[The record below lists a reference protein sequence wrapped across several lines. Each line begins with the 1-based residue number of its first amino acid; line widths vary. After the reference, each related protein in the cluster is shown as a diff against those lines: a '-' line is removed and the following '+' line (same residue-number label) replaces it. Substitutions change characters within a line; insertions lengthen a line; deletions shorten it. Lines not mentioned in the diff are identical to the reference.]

1 MIASVARQVD
11 LGDGA
16 ATAVEQWGETGPIL
30 LCVHGITSSRKMWQ
44 RTGDYFAPKFR
55 VVAYD
60 GRGHGDSAD
69 VRGPMTL
76 ERSLADLEIVAASL
90 NGPIRGLIGHSWGG
104 AVAILGGRRIRCQ
117 RVIAIDPMVHQAP
130 GAWASDFV
138 DDLRDVFAIAPAQRE
153 PAIRAMFAG
162 APPVEIEAKVHA
174 MRSMRLET
182 IEALGAQNA
191 ADSGGWDLREALR
204 SYPKPLYLPVAD
216 PSDSV
221 ILPADLTF
229 IRENGGPNVRI
240 EVFAGEG
247 HTLQRSAFA
256 KFAAAADRFL
266 NDDA

>member
-1 MIASVARQVD
+1 MIASGARRVD

-16 ATAVEQWGETGPIL
+16 VTAVEQWGETGPIL

-44 RTGDYFAPKFR
+44 RTGAYFAPHFR

-76 ERSLADLEIVAASL
+76 ERSLADLDIVAGSL

-117 RVIAIDPMVHQAP
+117 RVIAIDPMVHQAA

-138 DDLRDVFAIAPAQRE
+138 DDVRDVFALPPAERE

-162 APPVEIEAKVHA
+162 APPVEIDAKVHA
-174 MRSMRLET
+174 MRSMRIET
-182 IEALGAQNA
+182 IEALGAENA
-191 ADSGGWDLREALR
+191 ADTGGWDLREALR
-204 SYPKPLYLPVAD
+204 SYPKPLYPPVAD

-221 ILPADLTF
+221 ISPDDLRF
-229 IRENGGPNVRI
+229 IKEHGGPNVQI
-240 EVFAGEG
+240 DVFSGEG
-247 HTLQRSAFA
+247 HTLQRTAFE
-256 KFAAAADRFL
+256 KFAAASERFL
-266 NDDA
+266 NA